1 MDTTNLLFLVGA
13 ALAIGIILRPE
24 VALTALGALTLIGS
38 PLIIAASPYGII
50 AAVPVLLVGA
60 VLIGFGDMVKHSRAG
75 EAARSRQHDELM
87 RFLRRRGESPP
98 LERAEGRGR
107 LTQTPGGH

>member
-1 MDTTNLLFLVGA
+1 MEVTTLLFLVGV

-38 PLIIAASPYGII
+38 PVVVAASPYGIL
-50 AAVPVLLVGA
+50 AAAPVFLVGA

-75 EAARSRQHDELM
+75 HAAQSRRYDELL
-87 RFLRRRGESPP
+87 RALRRRGDAPP
-98 LERAEGRGR
+98 
-107 LTQTPGGH
+107 P